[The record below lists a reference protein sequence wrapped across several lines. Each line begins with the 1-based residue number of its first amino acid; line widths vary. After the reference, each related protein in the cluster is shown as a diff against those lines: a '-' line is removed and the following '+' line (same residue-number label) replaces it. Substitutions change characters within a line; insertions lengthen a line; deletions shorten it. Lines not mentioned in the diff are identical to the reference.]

1 MQDLNFFDSRRIEL
15 EGVMRGT
22 SPLRTAVE
30 IFFVVRSAMT
40 TVIIIFLQPKLLT
53 NLFRLSANSSSPSN
67 RSRDGTTCGANTNAT
82 YLLSTGIRSNRTMLL
97 HAVMLNSACIFV
109 LDLSRSR
116 RTQQSYIL
124 YYTDGNL
131 EA

>member
-53 NLFRLSANSSSPSN
+53 NLFRLFANSSGPIEG
-67 RSRDGTTCGANTNAT
+67 RDGTTCGANTNAT